1 MKLARYHPGRPAI
14 ELAATHVAVFT
25 DLHLSPMR
33 PAEIQAFAASLTELP
48 PRTEAL
54 VILGDLFDAYVGPED
69 LAVGEIPLLWQATS
83 ALREAGIPTY
93 LIRGNRDVLMT
104 AADGRRVGIEVVDS
118 VIVRSPAGEHCL
130 LTHGDAFC
138 LGDRPYQRLRRILR
152 QPLLRPILR
161 GLPLGIRRRLA
172 ARLRRRSTL
181 EVARKP
187 LDMMALHRPLVAT
200 EASRHQAAQVI
211 LGHFH
216 CESREVLEGGVGLWI
231 LPAWEPGRLPVDPL
245 DSPA

>member
-1 MKLARYHPGRPAI
+1 MKPARYRPGRPAVEI
-14 ELAATHVAVFT
+14 QAAHVAVFT

-33 PAEIQAFAASLTELP
+33 PAEVQAFAASLGELP
-48 PRTEAL
+48 PRTEAV

-69 LAVGEIPLLWQATS
+69 LAVGAIPRLWQETAILG
-83 ALREAGIPTY
+83 AAGIPTY

-104 AADGRRVGIEVVDS
+104 VADGRRVGIEVVDS
-118 VIVRSPAGEHCL
+118 VLLRTPAGERCL

-138 LGDRPYQRLRRILR
+138 LADRPYQRLRRILR
-152 QPLLRPILR
+152 QPLLRPLLR

-172 ARLRRRSTL
+172 ARLRRHSTL

-187 LDMMALHRPLVAT
+187 LDMMALHRPTVAA
-200 EASRHQAAQVI
+200 EAGRHQAAQVV

-216 CESREVLEGGVGLWI
+216 RESREELEGGVGLWI

-245 DSPA
+245 APSA